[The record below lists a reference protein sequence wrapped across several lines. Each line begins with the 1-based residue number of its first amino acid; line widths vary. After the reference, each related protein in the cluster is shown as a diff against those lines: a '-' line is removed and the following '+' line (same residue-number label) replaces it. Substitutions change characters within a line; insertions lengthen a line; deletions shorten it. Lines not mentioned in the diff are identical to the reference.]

1 MCRKA
6 FWVVFLWWW
15 WLMWWFSNLNACQ
28 IPNKHS
34 IQQTWSVNILSK
46 IIPDQWTVNKVNRM
60 WHNVW
65 LRWKGMHNKHIIQCF
80 FAFVHKPMLRTIQA
94 KISHSIGCD
103 RRCPHSSAYLL
114 TLPLDCR
121 HLWLQ
126 VNTDNATQGSRED
139 TGSSWGTQCRA
150 SLRYGMSPG
159 CWKSSIACPRWEETS
174 LRQPIRWR

>member
-1 MCRKA
+1 MA
-6 FWVVFLWWW
+6 ADVVI
-15 WLMWWFSNLNACQ
+15 LNACQ

-34 IQQTWSVNILSK
+34 IQQTWSVNIVSK

-65 LRWKGMHNKHIIQCF
+65 LRWKGKHNKHIVQWFTIRNIRQILWTKGSFF
-80 FAFVHKPMLRTIQA
+80 FAFVHKPMLRTLQA
-94 KISHSIGCD
+94 KISHSIGGD

-126 VNTDNATQGSRED
+126 VNTDNATQGSREN
-139 TGSSWGTQCRA
+139 TGSSRGTQCRA
-150 SLRYGMSPG
+150 SLQYRMSPG
-159 CWKSSIACPRWEETS
+159 C
-174 LRQPIRWR
+174 